1 MTKLIE
7 IDKKNKNHKDIL
19 FDILNKRRFNI
30 SHEKEISY
38 NEHLLFVDNHPYRK
52 WFLISEGN
60 KFIGTIYLTFGNE
73 VGINLIDKNDI
84 AAKETFKLLFKMF
97 KPLPPIPSIRNKN
110 FLINISPKN
119 NFIKKILEEI
129 GVILIQETFSF
140 IDLDKHIQ
148 NQEK

>member
-19 FDILNKRRFNI
+19 FDILNKRSFNI

-38 NEHLLFVDNHPYRK
+38 NEHLLFVNNHPYRK

-60 KFIGTIYLTFGNE
+60 KFIGTIYLTFENE

-97 KPLPPIPSIRNKN
+97 
-110 FLINISPKN
+110 
-119 NFIKKILEEI
+119 
-129 GVILIQETFSF
+129 
-140 IDLDKHIQ
+140 
-148 NQEK
+148 